1 MADKLKAIDIAER
14 ILQASDI
21 IASEKLKHLN
31 YDRTI
36 NGTIVSADNAT
47 NGEYTVDDG
56 STTFLAYSKDTD
68 YKVGDSVYVTVQN
81 GDWSLQKLITGRYV
95 KDDTKPFAYKSPLDS
110 FLDITDN
117 LVGDGWRNQ
126 NQWALLAN
134 SDLESS
140 KRYTSTMDIWKI
152 GYTYTKENVTYSE
165 MMDSWQQEG
174 YTKVAISA
182 DFRTRLQD
190 NTISGDYGLEL
201 VLYDFTRHQ
210 DDSVSI
216 LPHIFTFSCKDMFG
230 NPYNFLVNST
240 QSIVLNL
247 DNLNTVVGAKVVFYQ
262 RNNFKDADSNFQ
274 FLIIYLLIFSCLT
287 FM

>member
-117 LVGDGWRNQ
+117 LVGDGWRN
-126 NQWALLAN
+126 
-134 SDLESS
+134 
-140 KRYTSTMDIWKI
+140 
-152 GYTYTKENVTYSE
+152 
-165 MMDSWQQEG
+165 
-174 YTKVAISA
+174 
-182 DFRTRLQD
+182 
-190 NTISGDYGLEL
+190 
-201 VLYDFTRHQ
+201 
-210 DDSVSI
+210 
-216 LPHIFTFSCKDMFG
+216 
-230 NPYNFLVNST
+230 
-240 QSIVLNL
+240 
-247 DNLNTVVGAKVVFYQ
+247 
-262 RNNFKDADSNFQ
+262 
-274 FLIIYLLIFSCLT
+274 
-287 FM
+287 